1 MRRALS
7 ITLLAV
13 AAAVAATPVAAQQ
26 APARSS
32 DDGQTL
38 GLRYLTWPGRTTPA
52 RTQPERPAAT
62 PVRRTAPTPTLPGPS
77 SRPAAAIIPHGL
89 PVEPVIAGH
98 APTPGRS
105 LTPANAWMNPVLNP
119 AAAPSGPAPAP
130 APTPVPVPV
139 PTALPPVAAAPAD
152 PMAPRR
158 DALIFHMQ
166 DANGTRTAAAAPV
179 HSDPQPS
186 TAPAARPSM
195 AASTA
200 GPAEQGARYYSVH
213 RQNNRQPDPTPLPA
227 TTYVD
232 AIAVDLPASLASQD
246 LAAPPEPP
254 TLVRNAQGR
263 LQAMPDTST
272 PDQL

>member
-52 RTQPERPAAT
+52 RTRPERPAAT
-62 PVRRTAPTPTLPGPS
+62 PVRRSTPTLTPTRPAPS
-77 SRPAAAIIPHGL
+77 SRPTTAIIPHGL
-89 PVEPVIAGH
+89 PAEPAATGS
-98 APTPGRS
+98 AQTPGRS
-105 LTPANAWMNPVLNP
+105 LTPANTWMNP
-119 AAAPSGPAPAP
+119 ATATSGPPPAPAP
-130 APTPVPVPV
+130 APVPMAV
-139 PTALPPVAAAPAD
+139 PPVAAAPAD

-166 DANGTRTAAAAPV
+166 DANGTPAAAAAPV
-179 HSDPQPS
+179 RLDPQPF
-186 TAPAARPSM
+186 TAPAAHSPM

>member
-1 MRRALS
+1 VRRALS

-26 APARSS
+26 APARTS
-32 DDGQTL
+32 DDGQAL

-52 RTQPERPAAT
+52 RTRPERPAAT
-62 PVRRTAPTPTLPGPS
+62 PVRRTTPTPTLPAPS
-77 SRPAAAIIPHGL
+77 SRPTAAIIPHGL
-89 PVEPVIAGH
+89 PAEPVIAGP
-98 APTPGRS
+98 APTPARS
-105 LTPANAWMNPVLNP
+105 LTPANAWMNP
-119 AAAPSGPAPAP
+119 ATATSAPPP
-130 APTPVPVPV
+130 APTPAPVPM
-139 PTALPPVAAAPAD
+139 ASPPVTAGPAD

-166 DANGTRTAAAAPV
+166 DANGTPTAAAPV
-179 HSDPQPS
+179 RSDPQPS
-186 TAPAARPSM
+186 TAPAARSPM

>member
-26 APARSS
+26 APARTN

-62 PVRRTAPTPTLPGPS
+62 PVRRSTPTPTLPAPS
-77 SRPAAAIIPHGL
+77 SRPSAAIIPHGL
-89 PVEPVIAGH
+89 PAEPAIAGPSP
-98 APTPGRS
+98 APGRS
-105 LTPANAWMNPVLNP
+105 LTPANAWMNPAMATSGP
-119 AAAPSGPAPAP
+119 PPSPAPAP
-130 APTPVPVPV
+130 V
-139 PTALPPVAAAPAD
+139 PTTVPSVAAAPAD

-166 DANGTRTAAAAPV
+166 DANGTPAASTAPAR
-179 HSDPQPS
+179 SDPQPS
-186 TAPAARPSM
+186 AAPAARSPM

-200 GPAEQGARYYSVH
+200 GPVEQGARYYSVH